1 MTSVCPAVNRLSAAH
16 GRVIRDPPAR
26 PAATVSG
33 MEAGSGDG
41 SGTDHRAAFRD
52 AALQLW
58 ADAGWAAVT
67 VPAVCA
73 ATGLT
78 EADFDAA
85 YDSAEDLLG
94 EVFDEGA
101 EERTALVLR
110 AMEAAPR
117 NRIAQIRAGLDAM
130 AGFFERDPRQV
141 VALAEAIGCPPLR
154 RRRRATTQ
162 GFAALI
168 GAETSTLPNPP
179 DPREVR
185 AAAQFCVAGFH
196 ELLFA
201 WFDPE
206 SPVDRDLV
214 VDHAARLFEA
224 CLSVR

>member
-1 MTSVCPAVNRLSAAH
+1 
-16 GRVIRDPPAR
+16 
-26 PAATVSG
+26 
-33 MEAGSGDG
+33 MEAGRVDRP
-41 SGTDHRAAFRD
+41 GTAHRAAFRD

-67 VPAVCA
+67 AAAVCA

-78 EADFDAA
+78 EADFAA
-85 YDSAEDLLG
+85 GYDSPEDLLG
-94 EVFDEGA
+94 EVFDEGT
-101 EERTALVLR
+101 EERTALVLG

-117 NRIAQIRAGLDAM
+117 NRIAQVRAALDAM
-130 AGFFERDPRQV
+130 AGFFERDPRQI

-154 RRRRATTQ
+154 SRRRATNR

-168 GAETSTLPNPP
+168 SAGTSTLPNPP
-179 DPREVR
+179 DPRAVR

-206 SPVDRDLV
+206 SPIERDLV